1 MNDDIV
7 ARLRGVE
14 GGYNLRNLFHQAA
27 DEIERLREQL
37 RLANIDNF
45 NTTAEIERLRSE
57 RDEAIIRANAVIR
70 EASALITAKI
80 PSGKASAYWNS
91 VDEFRLTEAKTT

>member
-7 ARLRGVE
+7 ARLRGITWMGSDALCQE
-14 GGYNLRNLFHQAA
+14 AA
-27 DEIERLREQL
+27 S
-37 RLANIDNF
+37 
-45 NTTAEIERLRSE
+45 EIERLRSE

-91 VDEFRLTEAKTT
+91 VDEFRRTEAKTT